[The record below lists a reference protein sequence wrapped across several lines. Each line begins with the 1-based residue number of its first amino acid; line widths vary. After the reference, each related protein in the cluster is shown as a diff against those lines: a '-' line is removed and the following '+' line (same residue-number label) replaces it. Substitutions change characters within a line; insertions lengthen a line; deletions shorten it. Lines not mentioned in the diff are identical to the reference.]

1 MAQDCGEYRE
11 PAGAAPQKLKRRF
24 PPPWSVEEQ
33 SPCYA
38 VRDFD
43 GQALGYGYF
52 EDEPGRRCVRKT
64 LSKRISEN

>member
-1 MAQDCGEYRE
+1 MPRVPFRNLRTVFSA
-11 PAGAAPQKLKRRF
+11 RRF

-33 SPCYA
+33 SPCYV

-52 EDEPGRRCVRKT
+52 EDEPGRRCVSKT